1 MAENMKMMQDLSDIF
16 NAMKKLDPRSV
27 VREGEMVDPNAQVVG
42 INREFANMYNDLL
55 KGKGLTD
62 MQRDAVQK
70 VLKTVVR
77 EGEMPMERT
86 VVREAE
92 VASKPMTD
100 KMLNNMSTPMM
111 LDFINDMPEDM
122 KEAMMALI
130 STGTDFATALDIVR
144 GNDKFVTPSPEMRA
158 NEMGA
163 LGNLAGSAMGTM
175 ADPRSVVREGE
186 QMVPKMME
194 PNPNMGR
201 TLEDMLKRRQDR
213 EDMITPAMGKGLSI

>member
-1 MAENMKMMQDLSDIF
+1 MAMNDMTGKSNMTAEQMIAK
-16 NAMKKLDPRSV
+16 AMDP
-27 VREGEMVDPNAQVVG
+27 Q
-42 INREFANMYNDLL
+42 
-55 KGKGLTD
+55 
-62 MQRDAVQK
+62 
-70 VLKTVVR
+70 TVVR
-77 EGEMPMERT
+77 EGE
-86 VVREAE
+86 VGG
-92 VASKPMTD
+92 KPMTD
-100 KMLNNMSTPMM
+100 RMLNNMSTPMM

-144 GNDKFVTPSPEMRA
+144 GNDRFVAPSPEMRA

-163 LGNLAGSAMGTM
+163 LGNLGGSAMGTM

-186 QMVPKMME
+186 QMVPKMMK

>member
-1 MAENMKMMQDLSDIF
+1 MAENTKQMRDAGNAFETMK
-16 NAMKKLDPRSV
+16 AMNP
-27 VREGEMVDPNAQVVG
+27 EMV
-42 INREFANMYNDLL
+42 I
-55 KGKGLTD
+55 
-62 MQRDAVQK
+62 
-70 VLKTVVR
+70 R
-77 EGEMPMERT
+77 EGEMPMQRT

-100 KMLNNMSTPMM
+100 RMLNNMSTPMM

-144 GNDKFVTPSPEMRA
+144 GNDKFVAPSPEMRA

-163 LGNLAGSAMGTM
+163 LGNLGGMVVREGEM
-175 ADPRSVVREGE
+175 MKDPRSVVREGE
-186 QMVPKMME
+186 QMAPKMME
-194 PNPNMGR
+194 PNQNMGR